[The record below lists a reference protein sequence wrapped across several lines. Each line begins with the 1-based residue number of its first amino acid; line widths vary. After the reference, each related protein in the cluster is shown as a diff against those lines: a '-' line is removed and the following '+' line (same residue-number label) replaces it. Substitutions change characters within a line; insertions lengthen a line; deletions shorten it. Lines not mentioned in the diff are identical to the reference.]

1 MASYIGVS
9 PPEQTGI
16 IERYRYTG
24 DGSTTVFSG
33 NDVNGKQLRY
43 TSTNPLLVFLNGV
56 QLIEDIDFT
65 KTSNTQVTFTTAPAS
80 NDDIEMMT
88 FGSYDLQSPTT
99 LRENMGLELSDGQI
113 FVGSGSDVTSKVTPS
128 GDATISNTGA
138 ITVASAAGDFSVTC
152 DLTVTGNTITFGS
165 FSKTIQSSNSGND
178 TTFNATHL
186 HTDYGMW
193 IRHGSART
201 MGMDG
206 TCNGSLCFFTNDSGT
221 PHMAITNTGDVGIGT
236 TSPTSTVDI
245 RGANGVIQ
253 SRGILYLSNND
264 TYGVDKGSQ
273 ISLGGTYDGSAND
286 TFFAAVA
293 GRKENSTSG
302 NFQGYLQFST
312 RQTSGNNERMRITSG
327 GCDGIGQTTPQR
339 NLSVF
344 KSDYPAIQLVNTTTG
359 KANQD
364 GSILILDDTNM
375 DLTIRNQE
383 NADIRFDTNG
393 GNERMRIMAT
403 GDVGICNNLTV
414 AGNLTINGTTTT
426 INTAT
431 LDVEDLN
438 ITIACGAANA
448 AAADGAGI
456 TVDGAAACLTYG
468 STCDAW
474 SFNKNLGIGTSNP
487 SHLLHLAS
495 TGDAGIFIQ
504 ADSDNVDE
512 THNPYISMSQDGA
525 TNSLF
530 TIGIE
535 GNAGQQITG
544 SLANAPYIHA
554 SNVEQQPLQLAHN
567 GAVVMTVRCPNVG
580 IGTTSP
586 ATKLHVE
593 DGEITVS
600 DGTTCHQ
607 IGTNDSNL
615 YFGNS
620 ALSSLTTGVCNVAVG
635 CVALKDT
642 TIGINNTAFGHGAL
656 KSNTTGN
663 YNVAIGSISQE
674 YSTTSQCNIS
684 IGYLTLRVNEGNHN
698 VAIGVSALTANTTG
712 GYNIAI
718 GKSALADNTI
728 GECNT
733 AIGWGSLSNNTT
745 GCYNTSIGFYSMLCN
760 TIGSQ
765 NLAIGRSS
773 LRLNTTGTSNVA
785 IGDSS
790 LFSNTIG
797 FANVAVGNS
806 TLESQTGAVNGN
818 IAIGHQAMRC
828 NDAGLYNVAVGY
840 QAMYNTNTSAGSYN
854 TAHGYQA
861 LYNNTT
867 GEKNTAIGYQ
877 SMYSNTTGEYNAAIG
892 TDSLRS
898 NTIGQQ
904 NVALG
909 HNSLYCN
916 TSGFGQVAAGYKSLF
931 NNTTG
936 NYNVAFGAYN
946 LECNT
951 TGSCNVAIGYEALQ
965 NATETR
971 NIAIGYQAAK
981 LVGGGFSNVY
991 IGSQAGYGFD
1001 NPSNGQGCY
1010 NVAIGTSAALYITYG
1025 RYNTFLGNG
1034 AGATVVSGEQN
1045 VGIGSSTL
1053 SAIRD
1058 GDFNTAL
1065 GYRALFASC
1074 NSSYNVA
1081 VGTRKSYDNTT
1092 GQYNVAMGYQAL
1104 CGGTTAS
1111 YNIAIG
1117 YESLLSNTTG
1127 EYNVALGYNTLK
1139 CATNSSVNIAIG
1151 NGALTYNSTGFYN
1164 IAIGQEAMGG
1174 CSTQC
1179 YFQENVAVGHC
1190 AGRFA
1195 DGGLRNTFIGSGA
1208 GLNSSGVSY
1217 SVALG
1222 GGSGEHNTGSG
1233 VITIG
1238 RSAGRC
1244 NQGGN
1249 NIFIGTWAGYNNSGG
1264 NITGGNQVIIGAYSG
1279 CELTIGTDN
1288 VILGAYAANQ
1298 TTTGS
1303 TNVVIGTAALA
1314 SSVCNSRTVAIGYTA
1329 LNAAMPQYACTTA
1342 VGWSAGQCNTGYENT
1357 FIGVEA
1363 GRNNL
1368 SASRNT
1374 ALGMLTLCVNT
1385 YGEDNTVIRS

>member
-88 FGSYDLQSPTT
+88 FGSYDLQSPST
-99 LRENMGLELSDGQI
+99 LRENMGLELSDGEI
-113 FVGSGSDVTSKVTPS
+113 FVGSGSDLTSKVTPS
-128 GDATISNTGA
+128 GDATISNTGVV
-138 ITVASAAGDFSVTC
+138 TVASAAGDFSVSCDLSLSDSSTAYFGDDNDLSVYHNGSTGYIAQTTGSLYIRNYANDQDIYLQSDDGSGGLTTYLTADGSTGQVQLNHYGNLKLTTYC
-152 DLTVTGNTITFGS
+152 SGICVLSSGSATSDSVHDAAVRIKNTDSTDDNYSALVFDANAATGSIEQKHTDRTNNYGEMYFFTRGTDGYQRRLKLNNGRIDLYENTFVDGDLTV
-165 FSKTIQSSNSGND
+165 D
-178 TTFNATHL
+178 
-186 HTDYGMW
+186 
-193 IRHGSART
+193 
-201 MGMDG
+201 
-206 TCNGSLCFFTNDSGT
+206 
-221 PHMAITNTGDVGIGT
+221 TNTLHVDSTNNRVGIGT
-236 TSPTSTVDI
+236 TSPSTLLHLSSTDPKITITDTDGTGSQVIKADTDNLRMETPNIFQFQASNAGTIQLLDSTTYYGKIFRSGGFKIESVVADQDIFI
-245 RGANGVIQ
+245 RGNDGGVFFDA
-253 SRGILYLSNND
+253 LSFDMSEQGNATFNNN
-264 TYGVDKGSQ
+264 V
-273 ISLGGTYDGSAND
+273 
-286 TFFAAVA
+286 
-293 GRKENSTSG
+293 
-302 NFQGYLQFST
+302 
-312 RQTSGNNERMRITSG
+312 
-327 GCDGIGQTTPQR
+327 
-339 NLSVF
+339 SV
-344 KSDYPAIQLVNTTTG
+344 
-359 KANQD
+359 
-364 GSILILDDTNM
+364 
-375 DLTIRNQE
+375 
-383 NADIRFDTNG
+383 G
-393 GNERMRIMAT
+393 GNAT
-403 GDVGICNNLTV
+403 ITGNLTV
-414 AGNLTINGTTTT
+414 NGTTTT

-684 IGYLTLRVNEGNHN
+684 IGYLTLRVNQGNHN

-712 GYNIAI
+712 GCNIAI

-733 AIGWGSLSNNTT
+733 AIGWGSLSNNATA
-745 GCYNTSIGFYSMLCN
+745 CYNTSIGFYSMLCN

-916 TSGFGQVAAGYKSLF
+916 TEGFGQVAAGYKTLF

-936 NYNVAFGAYN
+936 CYNVALGAYN
-946 LECNT
+946 LEANT
-951 TGSCNVAIGYEALQ
+951 TGGFNVAIGYQTLQCNVSGTCNVALGHEALRC
-965 NATETR
+965 NASDGNTGVGYRAGYATTTGTKNVSLGWLAGASNAPGSCNNVAIGYRTAQFRGNCADSCGSNVSIGTEAHSNASCTKQSV
-971 NIAIGYQAAK
+971 AIGYQLTSI
-981 LVGGGFSNVY
+981 LVD
-991 IGSQAGYGFD
+991 IE
-1001 NPSNGQGCY
+1001 
-1010 NVAIGTSAALYITYG
+1010 T
-1025 RYNTFLGNG
+1025 
-1034 AGATVVSGEQN
+1034 
-1045 VGIGSSTL
+1045 
-1053 SAIRD
+1053 
-1058 GDFNTAL
+1058 
-1065 GYRALFASC
+1065 
-1074 NSSYNVA
+1074 
-1081 VGTRKSYDNTT
+1081 
-1092 GQYNVAMGYQAL
+1092 
-1104 CGGTTAS
+1104 
-1111 YNIAIG
+1111 
-1117 YESLLSNTTG
+1117 
-1127 EYNVALGYNTLK
+1127 
-1139 CATNSSVNIAIG
+1139 
-1151 NGALTYNSTGFYN
+1151 
-1164 IAIGQEAMGG
+1164 
-1174 CSTQC
+1174 
-1179 YFQENVAVGHC
+1179 
-1190 AGRFA
+1190 
-1195 DGGLRNTFIGSGA
+1195 
-1208 GLNSSGVSY
+1208 
-1217 SVALG
+1217 
-1222 GGSGEHNTGSG
+1222 
-1233 VITIG
+1233 
-1238 RSAGRC
+1238 
-1244 NQGGN
+1244 
-1249 NIFIGTWAGYNNSGG
+1249 
-1264 NITGGNQVIIGAYSG
+1264 
-1279 CELTIGTDN
+1279 
-1288 VILGAYAANQ
+1288 
-1298 TTTGS
+1298 
-1303 TNVVIGTAALA
+1303 
-1314 SSVCNSRTVAIGYTA
+1314 
-1329 LNAAMPQYACTTA
+1329 
-1342 VGWSAGQCNTGYENT
+1342 
-1357 FIGVEA
+1357 
-1363 GRNNL
+1363 
-1368 SASRNT
+1368 
-1374 ALGMLTLCVNT
+1374 
-1385 YGEDNTVIRS
+1385 

>member
-88 FGSYDLQSPTT
+88 FGSYDLQSPST
-99 LRENMGLELSDGQI
+99 LRENMGLELSDGEI
-113 FVGSGSDVTSKVTPS
+113 FVGSGSDLTSKVTPS
-128 GDATISNTGA
+128 GDATISNTGVV
-138 ITVASAAGDFSVTC
+138 TVASAAGDFSVSCDLSLSDSSTAYFGDDNDLSVYHNGSTGYIAQTTGSLYIRNYANDQDIYLQSDDGSGGLTTYLTADGSTGQVQLNHYGNLKLTNGRIDLYENTFVDG
-152 DLTVTGNTITFGS
+152 DLTV
-165 FSKTIQSSNSGND
+165 D
-178 TTFNATHL
+178 
-186 HTDYGMW
+186 
-193 IRHGSART
+193 
-201 MGMDG
+201 
-206 TCNGSLCFFTNDSGT
+206 
-221 PHMAITNTGDVGIGT
+221 TNTLHVDSTNNRVGIGT
-236 TSPTSTVDI
+236 TSPSTLLHLSSTDPKITITDTDGTGSQVIKADTDNLRMETPNIFQFQASNAGTIQLLDSTTYYGKIFRSGGFKIESVVADQDIFI
-245 RGANGVIQ
+245 RGNDGGVFFDA
-253 SRGILYLSNND
+253 LSFDMSEQGNATFNNN
-264 TYGVDKGSQ
+264 V
-273 ISLGGTYDGSAND
+273 
-286 TFFAAVA
+286 
-293 GRKENSTSG
+293 
-302 NFQGYLQFST
+302 
-312 RQTSGNNERMRITSG
+312 
-327 GCDGIGQTTPQR
+327 
-339 NLSVF
+339 SV
-344 KSDYPAIQLVNTTTG
+344 
-359 KANQD
+359 
-364 GSILILDDTNM
+364 
-375 DLTIRNQE
+375 
-383 NADIRFDTNG
+383 G
-393 GNERMRIMAT
+393 GNAT
-403 GDVGICNNLTV
+403 ITGNLTV
-414 AGNLTINGTTTT
+414 NGTTTT

-438 ITIACGAANA
+438 ITVACGAASA

-474 SFNKNLGIGTSNP
+474 SFNKGLGIGTTSPSNFVHIQKNDV
-487 SHLLHLAS
+487 SISGGLNGRNALLIEGDQGGHGVTLNLVTS
-495 TGDAGIFIQ
+495 TSANAYSGIF
-504 ADSDNVDE
+504 
-512 THNPYISMSQDGA
+512 
-525 TNSLF
+525 F
-530 TIGIE
+530 
-535 GNAGQQITG
+535 GNATDTALFQIQGKVNGTG
-544 SLANAPYIHA
+544 CDRKFYFYAPDGRYDFT
-554 SNVEQQPLQLAHN
+554 NV
-567 GAVVMTVRCPNVG
+567 GTTTVCFCGSNVG
-580 IGTTSP
+580 IGTGTP

-593 DGEITVS
+593 DGEITIS

-635 CVALKDT
+635 CLALKDT
-642 TIGINNTAFGHGAL
+642 TIGRNNTAFVHGAL

-674 YSTTSQCNIS
+674 CSTSSQCNIS
-684 IGYLTLRVNEGNHN
+684 IGYLSLRVNEGNDN
-698 VAIGVSALTANTTG
+698 VAIGVSALTTNTTG
-712 GYNIAI
+712 GCNIAI
-718 GKSALADNTI
+718 GKAALTDNTI

-733 AIGWGSLSNNTT
+733 AIGWGALSNNTT
-745 GCYNTSIGFYSMLCN
+745 GNYNTSIGFYSMLCN
-760 TIGSQ
+760 TTGSQ

-916 TSGFGQVAAGYKSLF
+916 TEGFGQVAAGYKSLF

-936 NYNVAFGAYN
+936 CYNVGFGAYA

-951 TGSCNVAIGYEALQ
+951 VGNCNVALGYEVLKCA
-965 NATETR
+965 NS
-971 NIAIGYQAAK
+971 NYNVAIGYQAAK

-1314 SSVCNSRTVAIGYTA
+1314 SSVRNSRTVAIGYTA